1 MNIRVLHF
9 TVIGTIAIVSLQFIK
24 LFFNKISNES
34 TLKARAAQLDKE
46 RFEAAYELQKLKRE
60 LNEGKLSTNLISAP
74 PETVIKEVVKE
85 VIPQSMK
92 VEIEN
97 LKREKEHIWNE
108 KEQYR

>member
-34 TLKARAAQLDKE
+34 TLKAWAAQVDKE
-46 RFEAAYELQKLKRE
+46 RFKLKVQ

>member
-1 MNIRVLHF
+1 M
-9 TVIGTIAIVSLQFIK
+9 
-24 LFFNKISNES
+24 SNES

-46 RFEAAYELQKLKRE
+46 RFKAANELLILKRE
-60 LNEGKLSTNLISAP
+60 LNEGKLSTNLTSAP